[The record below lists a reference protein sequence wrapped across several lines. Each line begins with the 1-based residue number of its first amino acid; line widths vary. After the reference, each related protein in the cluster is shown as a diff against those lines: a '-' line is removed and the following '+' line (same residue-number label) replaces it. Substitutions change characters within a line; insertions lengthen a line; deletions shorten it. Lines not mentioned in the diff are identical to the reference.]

1 MTALLTITKTE
12 AKLFAREPVAL
23 FFGLVFPSLLLL
35 VIGAVVPG
43 AREPNPDLGGLRF
56 VDLYAPSVIAFS
68 LVTLGVNVLPTVLVT
83 YRERGFLRRLATTP
97 LRPSRLVLVQI
108 VVHAAVAVLATLAA
122 LVAGRLA
129 FGIPLPGAPLAFALA
144 LALGI
149 LSLFGIGILV
159 AALASTASAAQGM
172 GMLFYFPLLFFAG
185 VYFPLEGMSGPLRT
199 VADFLPSG
207 AVVAGLAAGMRGS
220 PPDTGDLL
228 VMAAYAVV
236 FTFLAVRTFRW
247 E

>member
-83 YRERGFLRRLATTP
+83 YRERGYLRRLATTP
-97 LRPSRLVLVQI
+97 LGPSRLVLVQLL
-108 VVHAAVAVLATLAA
+108 VHAGVAVVATLGA
-122 LVAGRLA
+122 LVVGRLA
-129 FGIPLPGAPLAFALA
+129 FGIPLPASPLAFVLV
-144 LALGI
+144 LVLGM
-149 LSLFGIGILV
+149 LSLFGIGMLV
-159 AALASTASAAQGM
+159 AALASTSSAAQGLS
-172 GMLFYFPLLFFAG
+172 MLVYFPLLFFAG

-199 VADFLPSG
+199 LADLLPSG
-207 AVVAGLAAGMRGS
+207 AVVAGLSAAMRGAALEAR
-220 PPDTGDLL
+220 DLL
-228 VMAAYAVV
+228 VMAAYAVA
-236 FTFLAVRTFRW
+236 FTVLAIRTFRW